1 MRIAFDA
8 VPDGTYDPLA
18 ELADLYISFYIFNH
32 NRKANS
38 VAHCR
43 IVGVYSQVRWSVRGA
58 VGDAGA
64 EGWQLVRLALMAC
77 WL

>member
-38 VAHCR
+38 AAHCR
-43 IVGVYSQVRWSVRGA
+43 IVGVYSQVR
-58 VGDAGA
+58 
-64 EGWQLVRLALMAC
+64 
-77 WL
+77 